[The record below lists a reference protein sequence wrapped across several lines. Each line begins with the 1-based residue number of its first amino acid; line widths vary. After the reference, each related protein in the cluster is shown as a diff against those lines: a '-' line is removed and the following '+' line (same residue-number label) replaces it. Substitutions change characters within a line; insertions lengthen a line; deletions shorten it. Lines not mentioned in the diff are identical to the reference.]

1 MTALYTAHFSGHAA
15 LKRRSRLEWGPR
27 ETDERGKNMNALL
40 IIIAIVAIILLFIG
54 GFAQAVQWLLWV
66 GIVLLIIAIIV
77 WLLRFLSGRR
87 SV

>member
-1 MTALYTAHFSGHAA
+1 MTGLYTDRFPGHAA
-15 LKRRSRLEWGPR
+15 LNAVPASNGDHR

-77 WLLRFLSGRR
+77 WLVRFLSGRR